1 MTIFFKRL
9 RPTAVAPERK
19 SDGACAFDLCVDIP
33 GVLRLCPGDVFK
45 IPTGIAV
52 EMPEGIMCVIRPRS
66 SWAIRGFDTIRP
78 PIDSDYRGECNI
90 IGVNVGRED
99 LLIRGGDRIAQL
111 HFSFALCSAVMFVD
125 VGEQELKTT
134 KRGDGAFGST
144 GQTADPSEATA
155 VMDLACPHGFIDGM
169 CLECSAKGFFRTR

>member
-9 RPTAVAPERK
+9 RPTATPPERK

-33 GVLRLCPGDVFK
+33 GTLRLSPGDVFK
-45 IPTGIAV
+45 IPTGIAL
-52 EMPEGIMCVIRPRS
+52 EMPQGIMCVIRPRS
-66 SWAIRGFDTIRP
+66 SWALRGFDTIRP

-90 IGVNVGRED
+90 IGINVGKED

-111 HFSFALCSAVMFVD
+111 HFSLAIANVMVVD
-125 VGEQELKTT
+125 VGEKELTKT
-134 KRGDGAFGST
+134 KRGEGAFGST
-144 GQTADPSEATA
+144 GQTPDPSEATA

-169 CLECSAKGFFRTR
+169 CLECSVKPF

>member
-45 IPTGIAV
+45 IPTGIAL
-52 EMPEGIMCVIRPRS
+52 EMPQGIMCVIRPRS

-90 IGVNVGRED
+90 IGINVGREE

-111 HFSFALCSAVMFVD
+111 HFSLAVCNVMLVD
-125 VGEQELKTT
+125 VEDGDLKAT

-144 GQTADPSEATA
+144 GQTPDPAAETA

-169 CLECSAKGFFRTR
+169 CLECASKSF